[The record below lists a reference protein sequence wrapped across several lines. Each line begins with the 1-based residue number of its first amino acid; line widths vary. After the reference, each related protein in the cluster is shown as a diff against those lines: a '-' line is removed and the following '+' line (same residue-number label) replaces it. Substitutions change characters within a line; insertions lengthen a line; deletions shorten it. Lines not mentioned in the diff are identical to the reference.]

1 MKSPEH
7 LFPGFWENKLSRGL
21 KKKEKKRKERVD
33 QGGPMVLEGTDSW
46 DIEDAKI
53 RHFDYALN
61 NSNKENKLE
70 EI

>member
-1 MKSPEH
+1 M
-7 LFPGFWENKLSRGL
+7 
-21 KKKEKKRKERVD
+21 D

-46 DIEDAKI
+46 DTEDAKI